1 MGIFSNVGKSVLGT
15 IAKKAV
21 GKVIG
26 WGASTIFGM
35 DKDKVAEN
43 VYDTLEAVGVASRDA
58 GLFDEKSGIM
68 SKSMPSLDFTGG
80 ISYAKQKMAK
90 GPPSSKVIGAEKM
103 DKEWELRLMSDY
115 FVQTRYTPKASDIAS
130 QVTKVPIMKV

>member
-1 MGIFSNVGKSVLGT
+1 MGWKDVGASVLGKV
-15 IAKKAV
+15 AKKAV
-21 GKVIG
+21 GNVIG

-35 DKDKVAEN
+35 NKETVAKN
-43 VYDTLEAVGVASRDA
+43 VYDTLEAVGVAHREA
-58 GLFDEKSGIM
+58 EEYMERKGLMTKA
-68 SKSMPSLDFTGG
+68 MPSVDFTGG

-90 GPPSSKVIGAEKM
+90 GPKPAGVTDAEKM

>member
-1 MGIFSNVGKSVLGT
+1 MTIWKGVGTSVLGK

-21 GKVIG
+21 SNVIG
-26 WGASTIFGM
+26 WGASTIFGLN
-35 DKDKVAEN
+35 KDTVAKN
-43 VYDTLEAVGVASRDA
+43 VYETLEAVGVAR
-58 GLFDEKSGIM
+58 EKAAMGSGGIM
-68 SKSMPSLDFTGG
+68 TRAMPSVDFTGG

-90 GPPSSKVIGAEKM
+90 GPKPAGVTDTEKM

>member
-43 VYDTLEAVGVASRDA
+43 VYDTLEAVGVAQRKAEAMGS
-58 GLFDEKSGIM
+58 SGIM

>member
-1 MGIFSNVGKSVLGT
+1 MGWRDVGASALGT

-21 GKVIG
+21 SNVIG
-26 WGASTIFGM
+26 WGAKTIFGWNQKTVS
-35 DKDKVAEN
+35 DN
-43 VYDTLEAVGVASRDA
+43 VYDTLQAVGVAHREA
-58 GLFDEKSGIM
+58 EEYMERKGLMTKA
-68 SKSMPSLDFTGG
+68 MPSVDFTGG
-80 ISYAKQKMAK
+80 ITYAKQKMAK
-90 GPPSSKVIGAEKM
+90 GPKPAGVTDTEKM

>member
-1 MGIFSNVGKSVLGT
+1 MGILQGIVGT

-35 DKDKVAEN
+35 DKDKVAKN
-43 VYDTLEAVGVASRDA
+43 VYDTLETIGVATREA
-58 GLFDEKSGIM
+58 GLFKEKGLM
-68 SKSMPSLDFTGG
+68 SKAMPSVDFEGSV
-80 ISYAKQKMAK
+80 SYAKQKMAK
-90 GPPSSKVIGAEKM
+90 GPPPSKVIGAEKM

>member
-1 MGIFSNVGKSVLGT
+1 MGILQGIVGT

-21 GKVIG
+21 GNVIG

-35 DKDKVAEN
+35 NKDTVAKN
-43 VYDTLEAVGVASRDA
+43 VYDTLEAVGVGLRDQERR
-58 GLFDEKSGIM
+58 GGIM
-68 SKSMPSLDFTGG
+68 TRAMPSLDFEGSV
-80 ISYAKQKMAK
+80 SYAKQKMAK
-90 GPPSSKVIGAEKM
+90 GPPRADVIGAEKM

>member
-1 MGIFSNVGKSVLGT
+1 MTIWKGVGTSVLGK

-21 GKVIG
+21 SNVIG

-35 DKDKVAEN
+35 DKKTVSDN
-43 VYDTLEAVGVASRDA
+43 VYDTLEAVGVAQRVSEAMRSRGMMTRA
-58 GLFDEKSGIM
+58 
-68 SKSMPSLDFTGG
+68 MPSLDFEGSD
-80 ISYAKQKMAK
+80 SYAKQKMAK
-90 GPPSSKVIGAEKM
+90 GPPRAKVTDTEKM

-130 QVTKVPIMKV
+130 QVTKVPITKV

>member
-1 MGIFSNVGKSVLGT
+1 MGIFSSVGTSVLGT

-21 GKVIG
+21 GNVIG

-35 DKDKVAEN
+35 NKDTVAKN
-43 VYDTLEAVGVASRDA
+43 VYDTLEAVGVGLRDQERR
-58 GLFDEKSGIM
+58 GGIM
-68 SKSMPSLDFTGG
+68 TRAMPSLDFEGSV
-80 ISYAKQKMAK
+80 SYAKQKMAK
-90 GPPSSKVIGAEKM
+90 GPPPSKVIGAEKM

>member
-1 MGIFSNVGKSVLGT
+1 MGIFSSVGTSVLGT

-35 DKDKVAEN
+35 DKDTVAKN
-43 VYDTLEAVGVASRDA
+43 VYDTLETIGVATREA
-58 GLFDEKSGIM
+58 GLFKEKGLM
-68 SKSMPSLDFTGG
+68 SKAMPSVDFEGSV
-80 ISYAKQKMAK
+80 SYAKQKMAK
-90 GPPSSKVIGAEKM
+90 APKGPDVIDAEKM

-115 FVQTRYTPKASDIAS
+115 FVQTRYTAKASDIAS

>member
-1 MGIFSNVGKSVLGT
+1 MGIFSSVGTSVLGT

-21 GKVIG
+21 GNVIG

-35 DKDKVAEN
+35 DKDKVAKN
-43 VYDTLEAVGVASRDA
+43 VYDTLETIGVATREA
-58 GLFDEKSGIM
+58 GLFKEKGLM
-68 SKSMPSLDFTGG
+68 SKAMPSVDFEGSV
-80 ISYAKQKMAK
+80 SYAKQKMAK
-90 GPPSSKVIGAEKM
+90 GPPPSKVIGAEKM

>member
-1 MGIFSNVGKSVLGT
+1 MGVLQGILGSV
-15 IAKKAV
+15 AKKAV
-21 GKVIG
+21 SNVIG
-26 WGASTIFGM
+26 WGASTIFGLN
-35 DKDKVAEN
+35 KDTVAKN
-43 VYDTLEAVGVASRDA
+43 VYETLEAVGVAR
-58 GLFDEKSGIM
+58 EKAAMGSGGIM
-68 SKSMPSLDFTGG
+68 TRAMPSVDFTGG

-90 GPPSSKVIGAEKM
+90 GPKPAGVTDTEKM

>member
-1 MGIFSNVGKSVLGT
+1 MTIWKSVGTSVLGK

-21 GKVIG
+21 SNVIG
-26 WGASTIFGM
+26 WGASTIFGLN
-35 DKDKVAEN
+35 KDTVAKN
-43 VYDTLEAVGVASRDA
+43 VYETLEAVGVAR
-58 GLFDEKSGIM
+58 EKAAMGSGGIM
-68 SKSMPSLDFTGG
+68 TRAMPSVDFTGG

-90 GPPSSKVIGAEKM
+90 APKGPGVTDAEKM

>member
-1 MGIFSNVGKSVLGT
+1 MSIFSSVGTSVLGT

-21 GKVIG
+21 GNVIG

-35 DKDKVAEN
+35 NKDTVAKN
-43 VYDTLEAVGVASRDA
+43 VYDTLETIGIATREA
-58 GLFDEKSGIM
+58 GLFKEKGLM
-68 SKSMPSLDFTGG
+68 SKAMPSVDFEGSV
-80 ISYAKQKMAK
+80 SYAKQKMAK
-90 GPPSSKVIGAEKM
+90 GPPPSKVIGAEKM

>member
-1 MGIFSNVGKSVLGT
+1 MKLQGLLGT

-26 WGASTIFGM
+26 WGASTIFGL
-35 DKDKVAEN
+35 DKDAVAKN
-43 VYDTLEAVGVASRDA
+43 VYETLEAVGVAREKAEAMGSRGMMTRA
-58 GLFDEKSGIM
+58 
-68 SKSMPSLDFTGG
+68 MPSLDFEGSV
-80 ISYAKQKMAK
+80 SYAKQKMAK
-90 GPPSSKVIGAEKM
+90 GPKPADVTDTEKM

>member
-1 MGIFSNVGKSVLGT
+1 MKLQGLLGT

-26 WGASTIFGM
+26 WGASTIFGL
-35 DKDKVAEN
+35 DKDAVAKN
-43 VYDTLEAVGVASRDA
+43 VYETLEAVGVARREAEAMGSRGMMTRA
-58 GLFDEKSGIM
+58 
-68 SKSMPSLDFTGG
+68 MPSLDFEGSV
-80 ISYAKQKMAK
+80 SYAKQKMAK
-90 GPPSSKVIGAEKM
+90 APPSAKVTDAEKM

-130 QVTKVPIMKV
+130 QVTKVPITKV

>member
-1 MGIFSNVGKSVLGT
+1 MGWKDVGASVLGKV
-15 IAKKAV
+15 AKKAV
-21 GKVIG
+21 SNVIG

-35 DKDKVAEN
+35 DKDTVAKN
-43 VYDTLEAVGVASRDA
+43 VYETLEAVGVAR
-58 GLFDEKSGIM
+58 EKAAMGSGGIM
-68 SKSMPSLDFTGG
+68 TRAMPSVDFTGG

-90 GPPSSKVIGAEKM
+90 GPKPAGVTDTEKM

-130 QVTKVPIMKV
+130 QVTKVPITKV

>member
-1 MGIFSNVGKSVLGT
+1 MGILQGIVGT

-21 GKVIG
+21 GNVIG

-35 DKDKVAEN
+35 NKDTVAKNE
-43 VYDTLEAVGVASRDA
+43 YDTLEAVGVGLRDQERR
-58 GLFDEKSGIM
+58 GGIM
-68 SKSMPSLDFTGG
+68 TRAMPSLDFEGSV
-80 ISYAKQKMAK
+80 SYAKQKMAK
-90 GPPSSKVIGAEKM
+90 GPPRAKVTGAEKM

>member
-1 MGIFSNVGKSVLGT
+1 MAIWSDVGSSVLGK

-21 GKVIG
+21 SNVIG

-35 DKDKVAEN
+35 DKKTVSDN
-43 VYDTLEAVGVASRDA
+43 VYDTLEAVGVAHREAEAMRSRGMMTRA
-58 GLFDEKSGIM
+58 
-68 SKSMPSLDFTGG
+68 MPSVDFTGG
-80 ISYAKQKMAK
+80 ISYAKQKMAT
-90 GPPSSKVIGAEKM
+90 GPKPAKVTGAEKM

>member
-1 MGIFSNVGKSVLGT
+1 MGWKDVGASVLGKV
-15 IAKKAV
+15 AKKAV
-21 GKVIG
+21 SNVIG

-35 DKDKVAEN
+35 DKDTVAKN
-43 VYDTLEAVGVASRDA
+43 VYDTLEAVGVAQREA
-58 GLFDEKSGIM
+58 EEYMERKGLM
-68 SKSMPSLDFTGG
+68 TRAMPSVDFTGG

-90 GPPSSKVIGAEKM
+90 GPKPAGVTDAEKM

>member
-1 MGIFSNVGKSVLGT
+1 MSIFTSVGKSVLGKA
-15 IAKKAV
+15 AKNAV
-21 GKVIG
+21 ANVIG

-35 DKDKVAEN
+35 DKDTVSKN
-43 VYDTLEAVGVASRDA
+43 VYETLETVGIAARDA
-58 GLFDEKSGIM
+58 GLYDGKRGIM
-68 SKSMPSLDFTGG
+68 TRAMPSVDFTGG

-90 GPPSSKVIGAEKM
+90 GPKPADVTDAEKM

>member
-1 MGIFSNVGKSVLGT
+1 MSIFSSVGTSVLGT

-21 GKVIG
+21 GNVIG

-35 DKDKVAEN
+35 DKDKVAKN
-43 VYDTLEAVGVASRDA
+43 VYDTLETIGVATREA
-58 GLFDEKSGIM
+58 GLFKEKGGIM
-68 SKSMPSLDFTGG
+68 SKAMPSVDFEGSV
-80 ISYAKQKMAK
+80 SYAKQKMAK
-90 GPPSSKVIGAEKM
+90 GPPPSKVIGAEKM

>member
-1 MGIFSNVGKSVLGT
+1 MGILQGVLGT

-21 GKVIG
+21 GNVIG

-35 DKDKVAEN
+35 NKDTVSKN
-43 VYDTLEAVGVASRDA
+43 VYDTLEAVGV
-58 GLFDEKSGIM
+58 GLREQEKGGGIM
-68 SKSMPSLDFTGG
+68 TRAMPHLDFEGVS
-80 ISYAKQKMAK
+80 SYAKQKMAK
-90 GPPSSKVIGAEKM
+90 GPPPSKVTGAEKM

>member
-1 MGIFSNVGKSVLGT
+1 MGILQGIVGT

-21 GKVIG
+21 GNVIG

-35 DKDKVAEN
+35 NKDTVAKN
-43 VYDTLEAVGVASRDA
+43 VYDTLEAVGVGLRDQERR
-58 GLFDEKSGIM
+58 GGIM
-68 SKSMPSLDFTGG
+68 TRAMPSLDFEGSV
-80 ISYAKQKMAK
+80 SYAKQIMAK
-90 GPPSSKVIGAEKM
+90 GPPRADVIGAEKM

>member
-1 MGIFSNVGKSVLGT
+1 MAIWKNVGSSVLGK
-15 IAKKAV
+15 IAKKTV
-21 GKVIG
+21 SNVIG
-26 WGASTIFGM
+26 WGASTIFGL
-35 DKDKVAEN
+35 DKKTVSDN
-43 VYDTLEAVGVASRDA
+43 VYDTLQTIGAATRDA
-58 GLFDEKSGIM
+58 GLFDERSGIM

-90 GPPSSKVIGAEKM
+90 GPRPADVTDTEKM

-115 FVQTRYTPKASDIAS
+115 FAQTRYTPKASDIAS

>member
-1 MGIFSNVGKSVLGT
+1 MGIFSSVGTSVLGT

-21 GKVIG
+21 GNVIG

-35 DKDKVAEN
+35 DKDKVAKN
-43 VYDTLEAVGVASRDA
+43 VYDTLETIGVATREA
-58 GLFDEKSGIM
+58 GLFKEKGGIM
-68 SKSMPSLDFTGG
+68 SKAMPSVDFEGSV
-80 ISYAKQKMAK
+80 SYAKQKMAK
-90 GPPSSKVIGAEKM
+90 GPPPSKVIGAEKM

>member
-1 MGIFSNVGKSVLGT
+1 MSIFTRVGTSVLGK

-21 GKVIG
+21 GNVIG

-35 DKDKVAEN
+35 DKDKVSKS
-43 VYDTLEAVGVASRDA
+43 VYDTLETVGLAARDA
-58 GLFDEKSGIM
+58 GFYDEKRGIM
-68 SKSMPSLDFTGG
+68 TRAMPSLDFEGSV
-80 ISYAKQKMAK
+80 SYAKQKMAK
-90 GPPSSKVIGAEKM
+90 GPPRAKVTDTEKM

-130 QVTKVPIMKV
+130 QVTKVPITKV

>member
-1 MGIFSNVGKSVLGT
+1 MGIFSSVGTSVLGT

-21 GKVIG
+21 GNVIG
-26 WGASTIFGM
+26 WGASTIFGLN
-35 DKDKVAEN
+35 KDTVAKN
-43 VYDTLEAVGVASRDA
+43 VYETLEAVGVAR
-58 GLFDEKSGIM
+58 EKAAMGSGGIM
-68 SKSMPSLDFTGG
+68 TRAMPSVDFTGG

-90 GPPSSKVIGAEKM
+90 GPKPAGVTDTEKM

>member
-1 MGIFSNVGKSVLGT
+1 MKLQGLLGT

-26 WGASTIFGM
+26 WGASTIFGL
-35 DKDKVAEN
+35 DKDAVAKN
-43 VYDTLEAVGVASRDA
+43 VYETLEAVGVAREKAEAMGSRGMMTRA
-58 GLFDEKSGIM
+58 
-68 SKSMPSLDFTGG
+68 MPSLDFEGSV
-80 ISYAKQKMAK
+80 SYAKQKMAK
-90 GPPSSKVIGAEKM
+90 GPPPSKVIGAEKM

-130 QVTKVPIMKV
+130 QVTKVPITKV

>member
-1 MGIFSNVGKSVLGT
+1 MGILQGIVGT

-21 GKVIG
+21 GNVIG

-35 DKDKVAEN
+35 DKDKVAKN
-43 VYDTLEAVGVASRDA
+43 VYDTLETIGVATREA
-58 GLFDEKSGIM
+58 GLFKEKGLM
-68 SKSMPSLDFTGG
+68 SKAMPSVDFEGSV
-80 ISYAKQKMAK
+80 SYAKQKMAK
-90 GPPSSKVIGAEKM
+90 APKGPDVIDAEKM

>member
-26 WGASTIFGM
+26 WGASTIFGI
-35 DKDKVAEN
+35 DKAKVAEN

-58 GLFDEKSGIM
+58 GLWGGIM
-68 SKSMPSLDFTGG
+68 TRAMPSLDFEGSV
-80 ISYAKQKMAK
+80 SYANQKMAK
-90 GPPSSKVIGAEKM
+90 GPPRADVIGAEKM

>member
-1 MGIFSNVGKSVLGT
+1 MSIFSSVGTSVLGT

-35 DKDKVAEN
+35 DKDKVAKN
-43 VYDTLEAVGVASRDA
+43 VYDTLETIGVATRDA
-58 GLFDEKSGIM
+58 GLYDEKRGIM
-68 SKSMPSLDFTGG
+68 SKAMPSVDFEGSV
-80 ISYAKQKMAK
+80 SYAKQKMAK
-90 GPPSSKVIGAEKM
+90 GPPRADVIGAEKM

>member
-1 MGIFSNVGKSVLGT
+1 MGILQGIVGT

-21 GKVIG
+21 GNVIG

-35 DKDKVAEN
+35 NKDTVAKN
-43 VYDTLEAVGVASRDA
+43 VYDTLEAVGVGLRDQERR
-58 GLFDEKSGIM
+58 GGIM
-68 SKSMPSLDFTGG
+68 TRAMPSLDFEGSV
-80 ISYAKQKMAK
+80 SYAKQKMAK
-90 GPPSSKVIGAEKM
+90 GPPRAKVTGAEKM

>member
-1 MGIFSNVGKSVLGT
+1 MGVLQGILGKA
-15 IAKKAV
+15 AKKAV
-21 GKVIG
+21 GNVIG
-26 WGASTIFGM
+26 WGASTLFGL
-35 DKDKVAEN
+35 DKDTVAKN
-43 VYDTLEAVGVASRDA
+43 VYETLEAVGVAR
-58 GLFDEKSGIM
+58 EKAAMGSGGIM
-68 SKSMPSLDFTGG
+68 TRAMPSVDFTGG

-90 GPPSSKVIGAEKM
+90 GPKPAGVTDAEKM

>member
-1 MGIFSNVGKSVLGT
+1 MGILQGIVGT

-21 GKVIG
+21 GNVIG

-35 DKDKVAEN
+35 DKDVVAKN
-43 VYDTLEAVGVASRDA
+43 VYDTLETIGVATREA
-58 GLFDEKSGIM
+58 GLFKEKGLM
-68 SKSMPSLDFTGG
+68 SKAMPSVDFEGSV
-80 ISYAKQKMAK
+80 SYAKQKMAK
-90 GPPSSKVIGAEKM
+90 GPPPSKVIGAEKM